1 MPAGTVIGHVHR
13 HVGDLNS
20 GAAFFSIALG
30 INRMTRRYPG
40 ALFLGADGY
49 HHHLATNTCA
59 GTGARPPAGDEA
71 QLRYCTIKLPTK
83 TDAAAL
89 HESLTQAGHPSELTP
104 QGGVKTQDPWGTRIH
119 VVAGTGGR

>member
-1 MPAGTVIGHVHR
+1 MIATDSVDVQDLIQSAGGAPWTGMPAGTVIGHVHR

-30 INRMTRRYPG
+30 INRMTWRYPG

-59 GTGARPPAGDEA
+59 CTGARPPAGDEA
-71 QLRYCTIKLPTK
+71 QLR
-83 TDAAAL
+83 
-89 HESLTQAGHPSELTP
+89 
-104 QGGVKTQDPWGTRIH
+104 
-119 VVAGTGGR
+119 